1 MNRKRTIG
9 TLALLTTGIAA
20 LTASPASATSIIGF
34 GNAAYDNA
42 CTNRGNAHAGGPT
55 TQHSGSATGLGV
67 ALPAN
72 SPGNQCGTLGL
83 PTILHEVGGIDM
95 VGTFT
100 GGEV

>member
-1 MNRKRTIG
+1 MNRKHTIG

-34 GNAAYDNA
+34 GNSAHDNA
-42 CTNRGNAHAGGPT
+42 CANHGGAHASGPT
-55 TQHSGSATGLGV
+55 TQHSGSVGGPAV
-67 ALPAN
+67 ALPAS

-83 PTILHEVGGIDM
+83 PTILHEMGGIDVM
-95 VGTFT
+95 GTLT